1 MQRDPRIWRDA
12 GYGPQALFSALIDA
26 LLCACVCCG
35 VWDVQTIGT
44 ISRTVGYRLGK
55 HLDKV
60 VPLFLRFCGDRYV
73 TCQPELFHFQV
84 ISSIYLEHKQ
94 RGDDV

>member
-1 MQRDPRIWRDA
+1 MPYCVPA
-12 GYGPQALFSALIDA
+12 SAVG
-26 LLCACVCCG
+26 CVCR
-35 VWDVQTIGT
+35 VQTIGT

-73 TCQPELFHFQV
+73 TCQPELSHFQA

-94 RGDDV
+94 RGEDGCQG